1 MGISCHFCP
10 GVYAPSH
17 RIADKCSLGRA
28 QSIRQHL
35 LAQGV
40 AATQQHPAMNSR
52 AQQGHDL
59 PKVCEVKCE
68 DRIQI
73 QVFFWRKLMFLWN
86 FCKSCC
92 SYPVVQNAPSAKRA

>member
-1 MGISCHFCP
+1 MIFQDLSEESPCPHGHFFP

-40 AATQQHPAMNSR
+40 AATQQHPAASSTQR
-52 AQQGHDL
+52 
-59 PKVCEVKCE
+59 
-68 DRIQI
+68 
-73 QVFFWRKLMFLWN
+73 
-86 FCKSCC
+86 
-92 SYPVVQNAPSAKRA
+92 

>member
-1 MGISCHFCP
+1 MIFPHVPGEVGQGPGVSITGSLWANAANA

-40 AATQQHPAMNSR
+40 AATQLHPAL
-52 AQQGHDL
+52 QGLQL
-59 PKVCEVKCE
+59 PSSLFGSVK
-68 DRIQI
+68 
-73 QVFFWRKLMFLWN
+73 
-86 FCKSCC
+86 
-92 SYPVVQNAPSAKRA
+92 